1 MGGPRRKLSV
11 EIGEQLQ
18 HNNAA
23 RTKRG
28 RSCCCAVNYHS
39 SMYECTLQE
48 QGHGDARIRWVGG
61 WWVSIAG
68 RWWVLGEYWWRLV
81 SIAVGWW
88 VSIAGVAGSE
98 RVIRQCGSQEQ
109 SIEAPTLC
117 PVFNQLM
124 LQTTKR
130 PSAIQLM
137 YQLAPKDPCNTPN
150 VSTGTASYQ
159 PKDPLAIHSAS
170 MTTCRSGS

>member
-1 MGGPRRKLSV
+1 MMVGPRRKLSV

-39 SMYECTLQE
+39 SMYECTVQE

-61 WWVSIAG
+61 WWVSIA
-68 RWWVLGEYWWRLV
+68 
-81 SIAVGWW
+81 VGWW
-88 VSIAGVAGSE
+88 VSIAGAAGSE
-98 RVIRQCGSQEQ
+98 RVIRQSRSQEQ

-137 YQLAPKDPCNTPN
+137 YQLAPKDPCNTLN
-150 VSTGTASYQ
+150 ASTGSASYQ
-159 PKDPLAIHSAS
+159 PQGPPRHPL
-170 MTTCRSGS
+170 CLNDNL

>member
-11 EIGEQLQ
+11 EIAEQLQ

-48 QGHGDARIRWVGG
+48 QGHADARIRWVGG
-61 WWVSIAG
+61 WWVSIAVG
-68 RWWVLGEYWWRLV
+68 VWM

-88 VSIAGVAGSE
+88 LSIAGVAGSE
-98 RVIRQCGSQEQ
+98 RVIRQSRSQEQ

-130 PSAIQLM
+130 LSAIQLM

>member
-1 MGGPRRKLSV
+1 MTGPRRKLSV

-28 RSCCCAVNYHS
+28 RSCCCAVNYDS

-48 QGHGDARIRWVGG
+48 QGHADARIRWVGG
-61 WWVSIAG
+61 WWVSIAVG
-68 RWWVLGEYWWRLV
+68 VWM

-88 VSIAGVAGSE
+88 LSIAGVAGSE
-98 RVIRQCGSQEQ
+98 RVIRQSRSQEQ

-150 VSTGTASYQ
+150 VSTGNASY
-159 PKDPLAIHSAS
+159 
-170 MTTCRSGS
+170 